1 VRIAEKGVYKVTAKI
16 DVMGQTLTA
25 QKKFMIQ

>member
-1 VRIAEKGVYKVTAKI
+1 VRIAEKGMYTVKATMQVI
-16 DVMGQTLTA
+16 GETLTA